1 MIFLK
6 VDFIDDEKLVI
17 YYYYEK
23 IIKSEEEVKVFF
35 ELFDKVLKKQYNY
48 EFHGFYNV
56 DIYCKDNLLVLIFDH
71 IDDFSRKD
79 FDVTMFVNSVL
90 LYEFEDADFHPGS
103 KIFYKN
109 KYYIELDDVVD
120 DIRLFE
126 LGNIIYGDKVEE
138 ILNCGKLISF

>member
-90 LYEFEDADFHPGS
+90 LLVSLH
-103 KIFYKN
+103 KKN
-109 KYYIELDDVVD
+109 DVS
-120 DIRLFE
+120 I
-126 LGNIIYGDKVEE
+126 
-138 ILNCGKLISF
+138 C